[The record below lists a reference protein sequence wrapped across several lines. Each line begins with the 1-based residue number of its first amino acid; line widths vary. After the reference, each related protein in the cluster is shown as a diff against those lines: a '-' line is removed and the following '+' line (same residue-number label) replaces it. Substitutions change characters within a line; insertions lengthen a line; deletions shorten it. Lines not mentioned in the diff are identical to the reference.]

1 MNVFPFF
8 KTKTAKIQRL
18 HDYRT
23 GVRQYHYVLKKA
35 LNRRTPD
42 PALLVGVFGWLPPPK
57 EDDDG
62 FMFTRAAMTFARS
75 SSEHF
80 NKVVTTGTRRSWTR
94 RSLVVRYCKRMFLR

>member
-1 MNVFPFF
+1 MFSLL

-42 PALLVGVFGWLPPPK
+42 PALLVGVFGWLPP
-57 EDDDG
+57 EDDDS

>member
-1 MNVFPFF
+1 MQNFSLLTM
-8 KTKTAKIQRL
+8 KTKTAKIQLL

-42 PALLVGVFGWLPPPK
+42 PALLVGVFGWLPP

-80 NKVVTTGTRRSWTR
+80 NKVVTTGTRRSWTS
-94 RSLVVRYCKRMFLR
+94 RSLGVRECMRRFLW